1 MGQCVGKATNAVRNG
16 TEAFDGPPHLPLR
29 PEAAVRVQVDDILA
43 ALIVSLA
50 MLRRL
55 EVRTAQAAAN
65 PGVVESEFRRW
76 QALALR
82 AYNQVAA
89 ASAGKVAL
97 SLGWYAL
104 GTRLVVPAPWFQLVG
119 FAVFLA
125 WALLMVWAWKIGT
138 DARVLRLQLGI
149 DPRRR
154 TRAT

>member
-1 MGQCVGKATNAVRNG
+1 
-16 TEAFDGPPHLPLR
+16 LS
-29 PEAAVRVQVDDILA
+29 VQVDDILA

-55 EVRTAQAAAN
+55 DVRTAQAAAN
-65 PGVVESEFRRW
+65 PGVPEAQFRRW
-76 QALALR
+76 QGLALR

-89 ASAGKVAL
+89 ASAGKVVL
-97 SLGWYAL
+97 SLGWFAL
-104 GTRLVVPAPWFQLVG
+104 GTRLGVPTPWFQLVG
-119 FAVFLA
+119 LAVFLG

-154 TRAT
+154 VSAT

>member
-1 MGQCVGKATNAVRNG
+1 VAVSIKI
-16 TEAFDGPPHLPLR
+16 
-29 PEAAVRVQVDDILA
+29 DDILA
-43 ALIVSLA
+43 AVIVSLA

-55 EVRTAQAAAN
+55 DVRTAQPGAH
-65 PGVVESEFRRW
+65 PGVSEADFRRW
-76 QALALR
+76 QGLALR

-89 ASAGKVAL
+89 ASAAKVVLSVGWFAL
-97 SLGWYAL
+97 A
-104 GTRLVVPAPWFQLVG
+104 TRLQVKPPWFQLVG

-149 DPRRR
+149 EPRRR

>member
-1 MGQCVGKATNAVRNG
+1 MS
-16 TEAFDGPPHLPLR
+16 
-29 PEAAVRVQVDDILA
+29 VQVDDILA
-43 ALIVSLA
+43 ALIASLA

-55 EVRTAQAAAN
+55 DVRTAQPAAN
-65 PGVVESEFRRW
+65 PAVSEADFRRW

-89 ASAGKVAL
+89 ASGAKVVL
-97 SLGWYAL
+97 SLGWFAL
-104 GTRLVVPAPWFQLVG
+104 ATRLAVPAPWFQLVG
-119 FAVFLA
+119 FIIFAS

-154 TRAT
+154 TPAT

>member
-1 MGQCVGKATNAVRNG
+1 VSI
-16 TEAFDGPPHLPLR
+16 
-29 PEAAVRVQVDDILA
+29 QVDDILA

-55 EVRTAQAAAN
+55 EVRSAQRAAN
-65 PGVVESEFRRW
+65 PAVSEADFRRW

-89 ASAGKVAL
+89 ASAGKVVL
-97 SLGWYAL
+97 SLGWYVLAMRL
-104 GTRLVVPAPWFQLVG
+104 GVPTPWFQLFG
-119 FAVFLA
+119 FVVFLA
-125 WALLMVWAWKIGT
+125 WALLMIWAWKIGT

-154 TRAT
+154 TPAT

>member
-1 MGQCVGKATNAVRNG
+1 MSI
-16 TEAFDGPPHLPLR
+16 
-29 PEAAVRVQVDDILA
+29 QVDDILA

-55 EVRTAQAAAN
+55 DVRTAQPAAH
-65 PGVVESEFRRW
+65 PGVAEADFTRW
-76 QALALR
+76 QRLALR

-89 ASAGKVAL
+89 ASAGKVVL
-97 SLGWYAL
+97 SLGWFAL
-104 GTRLVVPAPWFQLVG
+104 ATRLGVPAPWFQLVG

-154 TRAT
+154 VSPT

>member
-1 MGQCVGKATNAVRNG
+1 M
-16 TEAFDGPPHLPLR
+16 
-29 PEAAVRVQVDDILA
+29 RVQVDDILA

-55 EVRTAQAAAN
+55 DVRTAQAAAN
-65 PGVVESEFRRW
+65 PAVAEADFRRW

-154 TRAT
+154 TPAT

>member
-1 MGQCVGKATNAVRNG
+1 VIKA
-16 TEAFDGPPHLPLR
+16 
-29 PEAAVRVQVDDILA
+29 DDILA

-55 EVRTAQAAAN
+55 EVRSAQAAAH
-65 PGVVESEFRRW
+65 PAVSEADFRRW

-82 AYNQVAA
+82 AFNQVAA
-89 ASAGKVAL
+89 ASAGKVVL
-97 SLGWYAL
+97 SLGWYTFGLRL
-104 GTRLVVPAPWFQLVG
+104 GVREPWFQVVG
-119 FAVFLA
+119 FIVFLS

-154 TRAT
+154 TLAT

>member
-1 MGQCVGKATNAVRNG
+1 MS
-16 TEAFDGPPHLPLR
+16 
-29 PEAAVRVQVDDILA
+29 VQVDDILA

-55 EVRTAQAAAN
+55 DVRTAQPAAN
-65 PGVVESEFRRW
+65 PAVPEAQFRRW
-76 QALALR
+76 QKLALR

-89 ASAGKVAL
+89 ASAGKVVL
-97 SLGWYAL
+97 SLGWFAL
-104 GTRLVVPAPWFQLVG
+104 GTRLGVPTPWFQLVG
-119 FAVFLA
+119 LAVFLG

-154 TRAT
+154 VSAT

>member
-1 MGQCVGKATNAVRNG
+1 MI
-16 TEAFDGPPHLPLR
+16 
-29 PEAAVRVQVDDILA
+29 QVDDILA

-55 EVRTAQAAAN
+55 DVRTAQAAAN
-65 PGVVESEFRRW
+65 PTVPAPEFQRW

-89 ASAGKVAL
+89 ASAGKVVA
-97 SLGWYAL
+97 SLGWFVL
-104 GTRLVVPAPWFQLVG
+104 GTRLGVPTPWFQLVG
-119 FAVFLA
+119 FVIFLA

-154 TRAT
+154 TPVT

>member
-1 MGQCVGKATNAVRNG
+1 MIKA
-16 TEAFDGPPHLPLR
+16 
-29 PEAAVRVQVDDILA
+29 DDILA

-55 EVRTAQAAAN
+55 DVRTAQAAAH
-65 PGVVESEFRRW
+65 PTVSLADFQRW

-89 ASAGKVAL
+89 ASAAKVVL
-97 SLGWYAL
+97 SLGWFAL
-104 GTRLVVPAPWFQLVG
+104 GTRLGVPTPWFQLVG
-119 FAVFLA
+119 FVVFLA

-149 DPRRR
+149 EPRRR